1 MVSKRHVSYLRVST
15 PKQGENGLGVEAQ
28 REAVRRYLLSHH
40 GEQIAEFV
48 EVESGKRSDRPQLA
62 TAMAL
67 AKKRKATL
75 LVAKLDRLSRS
86 VAFIATLMD
95 SKGFDLAIADM
106 PGANRLTLHVLAAA
120 AEHERH
126 MIGERTRHALAAAK
140 ARGIKLGN
148 PEQAKINRAR
158 RPRGLR
164 RCARTLSAASRLAA
178 HRAMPS
184 QPISTRAASRHRMAA
199 NGFRCRFV
207 ASAIVSAYD
216 RRGVVL
222 PGVKVFPPGREHH
235 AAHGLRNFHCCGAG
249 ISKSKFRWRPSNPVR
264 DN

>member
-1 MVSKRHVSYLRVST
+1 MVSKRYVSYLRVST

-62 TAMAL
+62 AAMAL

-95 SKGFDLAIADM
+95 SKGFELAIADM

-148 PEQAKINRAR
+148 PEQAKINRAKAAAQAQAL
-158 RPRGLR
+158 RPHIERCIKAGRTSSNAIATDLNARGI
-164 RCARTLSAASRLAA
+164 AAPNGGRLVQ
-178 HRAMPS
+178 S
-184 QPISTRAASRHRMAA
+184 GDVKFAS
-199 NGFRCRFV
+199 FV
-207 ASAIVSAYD
+207 
-216 RRGVVL
+216 
-222 PGVKVFPPGREHH
+222 P
-235 AAHGLRNFHCCGAG
+235 
-249 ISKSKFRWRPSNPVR
+249 
-264 DN
+264 

>member
-1 MVSKRHVSYLRVST
+1 MQTLVSMFRGIMVSKRYVSYLRVST

-48 EVESGKRSDRPQLA
+48 EVESGKRSDRPQ
-62 TAMAL
+62 MAAAVVL

-95 SKGFDLAIADM
+95 SKGFDLAIADV
-106 PGANRLTLHVLAAA
+106 PGANRLTLHELAAA

-148 PEQAKINRAR
+148 PEQAKINRAKAA
-158 RPRGLR
+158 
-164 RCARTLSAASRLAA
+164 ARAQALLP
-178 HRAMPS
+178 HRALHQGRPHIEQCHRNRS
-184 QPISTRAASRHRMAA
+184 QHARHRGTEWRSMVSDA
-199 NGFRCRFV
+199 GSSRPPLSRPMIDGGLFCR
-207 ASAIVSAYD
+207 A
-216 RRGVVL
+216 
-222 PGVKVFPPGREHH
+222 
-235 AAHGLRNFHCCGAG
+235 
-249 ISKSKFRWRPSNPVR
+249 
-264 DN
+264 

>member
-1 MVSKRHVSYLRVST
+1 MVSKRYVSYLRVST

-62 TAMAL
+62 AAMAL

-140 ARGIKLGN
+140 ARGVKLGI
-148 PEQAKINRAR
+148 PEQAKIDV
-158 RPRGLR
+158 GLPF
-164 RCARTLSAASRLAA
+164 LS
-178 HRAMPS
+178 
-184 QPISTRAASRHRMAA
+184 
-199 NGFRCRFV
+199 
-207 ASAIVSAYD
+207 
-216 RRGVVL
+216 
-222 PGVKVFPPGREHH
+222 
-235 AAHGLRNFHCCGAG
+235 
-249 ISKSKFRWRPSNPVR
+249 
-264 DN
+264 

>member
-1 MVSKRHVSYLRVST
+1 MVSKRYVSYLRVST
-15 PKQGENGLGVEAQ
+15 TKQGENGLGVEAQ

-48 EVESGKRSDRPQLA
+48 EVESGKRSGRPQLT

-120 AEHERH
+120 AEHERY
-126 MIGERTRHALAAAK
+126 MIGERTHAMRLPPPSPRCQAWQSRAGQDQSGEGGRAGSGAA
-140 ARGIKLGN
+140 
-148 PEQAKINRAR
+148 P
-158 RPRGLR
+158 
-164 RCARTLSAASRLAA
+164 A
-178 HRAMPS
+178 HRALHQGWPHIEQCHRNRS
-184 QPISTRAASRHRMAA
+184 QRARHRGTEWRAS
-199 NGFRCRFV
+199 FV
-207 ASAIVSAYD
+207 
-216 RRGVVL
+216 
-222 PGVKVFPPGREHH
+222 P
-235 AAHGLRNFHCCGAG
+235 
-249 ISKSKFRWRPSNPVR
+249 
-264 DN
+264 

>member
-1 MVSKRHVSYLRVST
+1 MFRGIMVSKRYVSYLRVST

-62 TAMAL
+62 AAMAL

-106 PGANRLTLHVLAAA
+106 PGGQPADPSRARPRCRAPAPHDRRAHTPCTCRREGTGRQARQSGAGQDQSANA
-120 AEHERH
+120 AERARALRPHIERC
-126 MIGERTRHALAAAK
+126 IKAGRTSSSAIATDLN
-140 ARGIKLGN
+140 ARGIAAPNGGQWF
-148 PEQAKINRAR
+148 PMQIR
-158 RPRGLR
+158 RV
-164 RCARTLSAASRLAA
+164 
-178 HRAMPS
+178 
-184 QPISTRAASRHRMAA
+184 RHR
-199 NGFRCRFV
+199 
-207 ASAIVSAYD
+207 
-216 RRGVVL
+216 L
-222 PGVKVFPPGREHH
+222 
-235 AAHGLRNFHCCGAG
+235 GL
-249 ISKSKFRWRPSNPVR
+249 
-264 DN
+264 